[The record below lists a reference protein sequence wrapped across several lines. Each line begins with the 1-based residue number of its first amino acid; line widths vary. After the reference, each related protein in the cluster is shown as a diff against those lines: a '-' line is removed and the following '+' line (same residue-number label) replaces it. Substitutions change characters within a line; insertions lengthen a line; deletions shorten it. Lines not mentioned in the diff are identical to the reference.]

1 MANQDYLPQTSEDVE
16 FDQALGY
23 FAAKTAVGR
32 HAGRLSE
39 VYTPTGA
46 VWIQE
51 GKDLSQFRAV
61 IATGGVF
68 INSSAPAAMLEGA
81 ARDNSDPLALKP
93 VDPVYYLDGD
103 YLLAAAGLLAEDYGQ
118 AAFRL
123 MEHSLKRVS

>member
-1 MANQDYLPQTSEDVE
+1 
-16 FDQALGY
+16 
-23 FAAKTAVGR
+23 
-32 HAGRLSE
+32 
-39 VYTPTGA
+39 
-46 VWIQE
+46 
-51 GKDLSQFRAV
+51 V